1 MAQLSLTNKEEE
13 TLTKALEA
21 CHGVDRHPRPVRRT
35 PATARLARA
44 PHAGKGCRVLL
55 RRFRFDDLPSAGIMN
70 IRGKLVGRLRDQM
83 RVDLERQ
90 KVASE
95 QSLGSNRDGP

>member
-21 CHGVDRHPRPVRRT
+21 YLSDLRMEIADTDAHDF
-35 PATARLARA
+35 LARA

-55 RRFRFDDLPSAGIMN
+55 RRFRLDDLPSAGIMN

>member
-1 MAQLSLTNKEEE
+1 MITRLLS
-13 TLTKALEA
+13 
-21 CHGVDRHPRPVRRT
+21 
-35 PATARLARA
+35 
-44 PHAGKGCRVLL
+44 
-55 RRFRFDDLPSAGIMN
+55 SAGIMN